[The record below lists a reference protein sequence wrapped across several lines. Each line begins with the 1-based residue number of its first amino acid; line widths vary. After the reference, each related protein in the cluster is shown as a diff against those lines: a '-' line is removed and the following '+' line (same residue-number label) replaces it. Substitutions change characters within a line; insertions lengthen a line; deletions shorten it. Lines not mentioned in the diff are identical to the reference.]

1 MLTHPCLKW
10 FSPVKP
16 HLSGALAFGT
26 ELGTDAPPGR
36 RARSKE
42 ALSPCE
48 TRATQFTMVR
58 SEAGTEYA
66 TLGRFREDQPRL
78 EATAAAHGRGNQG
91 QATADLL
98 HHTVDDGE
106 PETSARANR

>member
-1 MLTHPCLKW
+1 MAEKSLCRQTSPLRSACLW
-10 FSPVKP
+10 ERTGHRRTFLAAALGARRLCRLARPGQ
-16 HLSGALAFGT
+16 LSS
-26 ELGTDAPPGR
+26 R
-36 RARSKE
+36 W
-42 ALSPCE
+42 C
-48 TRATQFTMVR
+48 R
-58 SEAGTEYA
+58 SEAGTEYT

>member
-1 MLTHPCLKW
+1 MLTHPCLKC
-10 FSPVKP
+10 FSPGQTSP
-16 HLSGALAFGT
+16 PLAPNWAQTHF
-26 ELGTDAPPGR
+26 PSR

-48 TRATQFTMVR
+48 TGQLSSRWCR

-66 TLGRFREDQPRL
+66 TSGRFREDQPRL
-78 EATAAAHGRGNQG
+78 ETTAAAHGRGNQG

-106 PETSARANR
+106 PETSAGADR